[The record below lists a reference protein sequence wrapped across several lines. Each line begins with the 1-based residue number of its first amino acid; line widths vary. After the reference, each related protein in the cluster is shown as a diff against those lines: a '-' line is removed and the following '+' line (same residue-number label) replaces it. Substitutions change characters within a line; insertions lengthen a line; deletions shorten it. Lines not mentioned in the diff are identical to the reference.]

1 MYTPQNRIQC
11 QFTRGLLGQ
20 LNSAWECVVVW
31 NTSTSHRLILCV
43 GQRAATALLVARFC
57 STASVCNIIDLLLNV
72 GRRCLCAI
80 MSAQPS
86 APVADVVVVGGG
98 LSGLTV
104 ALRLTSAT
112 PRLSVVLLESRDR
125 LGGRLYA
132 DGGVD
137 LGGSW
142 SWPTDTALRGL
153 AKGMHGPRSAFY
165 LIIAYTHC
173 AYIMNSRA
181 VQVGCMLQKSSSWE
195 RESELVGKLNTM
207 HVL

>member
-1 MYTPQNRIQC
+1 
-11 QFTRGLLGQ
+11 
-20 LNSAWECVVVW
+20 
-31 NTSTSHRLILCV
+31 
-43 GQRAATALLVARFC
+43 
-57 STASVCNIIDLLLNV
+57 
-72 GRRCLCAI
+72 

-104 ALRLTSAT
+104 ALRMASAT

-165 LIIAYTHC
+165 LIIACTHC
-173 AYIMNSRA
+173 ACIMNSLA
-181 VQVGCMLQKSSSWE
+181 DQVGCILQKLSSWVA
-195 RESELVGKLNTM
+195 RASLLASSIIM